1 MIVSSFQI
9 RGYRLFCSSIET
21 LNQLQL
27 PRSDDNLN
35 SASSNNVEIK
45 VWQRSDHAELR
56 TLTFARE
63 TFFCT
68 VAVTPYGRLL
78 AAGGVSRADEEEEDE
93 QDDDDDDSD
102 DDDDDG
108 SAIFEL

>member
-1 MIVSSFQI
+1 
-9 RGYRLFCSSIET
+9 

-27 PRSDDNLN
+27 PRSDA
-35 SASSNNVEIK
+35 ASSNNGEIK

-78 AAGGVSRADEEEEDE
+78 AAGGVSRADDEEEDE
-93 QDDDDDDSD
+93 HDDDHDDCDDDDDDS
-102 DDDDDG
+102 
-108 SAIFEL
+108 SAIFVL